1 MTMEIDGNNY
11 LVQQNSFLIS
21 APSTIVHF
29 RKFSKDFKMKLLFF
43 EKNFL
48 LKNISNPFIIEKSG
62 LFQQGSYSLL
72 NAPAKDIEHILTLL
86 DYLKHKTKT
95 HGNFIDEII
104 RSIIF
109 NILLEVAEITHRY
122 ANEPESK
129 DQVIST
135 IYLKFRKLVQEQI
148 LEHKTVQLYADQLHI
163 SNKYLIE
170 IVKKTLVKFG
180 SPVYVR
186 HEIVHNTQVVEN
198 LKKLGAIFVEEL
210 DEIKDRSRPVIF
222 SAHGVPKSV
231 PEDASNKKMFY
242 IDATC
247 PLVTKVHREAER
259 HNKNGYKIILIG
271 HKGHPEVIGTMGQ
284 IPKENIVL
292 VETIEDAKSVKI
304 TEPVAYVTQTTLSVD
319 DTKEIIKILEKK
331 FPKIKAPVKEDIC
344 YATTNR
350 QNAVKQ
356 IASSCDMF
364 FVIGSD
370 NSSNSKRL
378 VEVAKKAGC
387 GKSYLINFKNE
398 LPIKEIVECNKIGL
412 TSGASAPEKLVQSFI
427 SEIKKHTEISIEENI
442 SSKESVTFKLPSS
455 LTS

>member
-1 MTMEIDGNNY
+1 MSTELKI
-11 LVQQNSFLIS
+11 FLAS
-21 APSTIVHF
+21 PRGFCAGVD
-29 RKFSKDFKMKLLFF
+29 R
-43 EKNFL
+43 
-48 LKNISNPFIIEKSG
+48 
-62 LFQQGSYSLL
+62 
-72 NAPAKDIEHILTLL
+72 A
-86 DYLKHKTKT
+86 
-95 HGNFIDEII
+95 
-104 RSIIF
+104 
-109 NILLEVAEITHRY
+109 
-122 ANEPESK
+122 
-129 DQVIST
+129 
-135 IYLKFRKLVQEQI
+135 
-148 LEHKTVQLYADQLHI
+148 
-163 SNKYLIE
+163 IE
-170 IVKKTLVKFG
+170 IVKKALEKFG

-231 PEDASNKKMFY
+231 PEDALNKKMFY
-242 IDATC
+242 VDATC

-271 HKGHPEVIGTMGQ
+271 HKDHPEVIGTMGQ
-284 IPKENIVL
+284 ILKENIVL
-292 VETIEDAKSVKI
+292 VETIEDAKCVKI
-304 TEPVAYVTQTTLSVD
+304 TGPVAYVTQTTLSVD

-331 FPKIKAPVKEDIC
+331 FPKIKAPIKEDIC

-387 GKSYLINFKNE
+387 DKSYLINFKNE
-398 LPIKEIVECNKIGL
+398 LPMKEIVECNKIGL

-427 SEIKKHTEISIEENI
+427 SEIKKHTKVSIEENI
-442 SSKESVTFKLPSS
+442 SLKESVTFKLPSS